1 MNSYDLTEFFDL
13 QLNEWP
19 LLRKNFDNLKFLNN
33 KLFSEGGFQ
42 LVSLFNPHRIT
53 SSSAMVDP
61 DSIRNRKCFLCAEN
75 LPPEQRHISY
85 SGMMFLCN
93 PYPVFPYHFTISS
106 EKHEP
111 QSIMTGFEAFTGNL
125 NKIGDKYSLFYNGPE
140 CGASAPDHLHF
151 QACPSGLVPLEKE
164 VETYFSSLNNTS
176 AGRVL
181 ISNNYNRTALLI
193 QSENDDFV
201 LKTFPK
207 IMDIL
212 SGYVSGY
219 SEPKI
224 NLWGFISKEQFN
236 IAIFPRS
243 YHRPEEFYFEEEKK
257 LLISPAAIDMAGVL
271 ILPRQKEFEM
281 LDYQKIK
288 DIFYRISL
296 NDSKKL
302 RDEISSI
309 LLP

>member
-1 MNSYDLTEFFDL
+1 MNSYDLTKFFDL

-19 LLRKNFDNLKFLNN
+19 LLRKNFDNLKFLNK

-106 EKHEP
+106 ERHEP
-111 QSIMTGFEAFTGNL
+111 QSIMNGFEAFTGIL

-164 VETYFSSLNNTS
+164 VETYFSSLINTS

-193 QSENDDFV
+193 QSEYVDFV
-201 LKTFPK
+201 QKTFPK

-212 SGYVSGY
+212 SGYVSGN

-236 IAIFPRS
+236 IAVFPRS
-243 YHRPEEFYFEEEKK
+243 FHRPKEFYFEEEKK

-288 DIFYRISL
+288 DIFCRISL

-309 LLP
+309 L